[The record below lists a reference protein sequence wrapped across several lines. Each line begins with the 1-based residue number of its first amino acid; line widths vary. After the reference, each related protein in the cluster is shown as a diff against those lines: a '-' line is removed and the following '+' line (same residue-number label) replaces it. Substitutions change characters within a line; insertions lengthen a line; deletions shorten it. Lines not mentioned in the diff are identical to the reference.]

1 MNEKEYALK
10 QYKSMDDVFNTWK
23 PIYKEVRDFVFPYTG
38 QFEGEERF
46 KRHDDYLIRTM
57 ILKYANVCAS
67 GMEWGITSPTRKWA
81 KLEATDQEI
90 NKMPDA
96 KEYFSTC
103 SDILMK
109 LLANGKF
116 YQEIYKYYLEMA
128 VYGTAAIFIAED
140 PMLGVRF
147 HTFTMGE
154 YRIGCDSKGVPNCF
168 GRKFKINGDQ
178 YREMFGGNPNGDNGL
193 PYIEITHIIAPNP
206 TYEYGSKMN
215 DKFPFKE
222 YYIANDK
229 FVVSGYHEFPV
240 GVGRWYTRG
249 SDVYGTGPGIWSL
262 GDAKQIQVMWRD
274 MSMAAELAVKPP
286 IQAPS
291 DILANGGV
299 NILPG
304 TANYYNPIGS
314 SNGAIQPLWNV
325 NMDFTGVSAL
335 AEKMEE
341 CIQEHFNYNVFQ
353 LISNMDKGTRTARE
367 IVELSSEKMSTMGPL
382 VDRMETEILPAII
395 DRVVNIAFRN
405 RVFPTPPKSL
415 QGREFKVAYN
425 SILSQAQAQ
434 NDITPIVDTVN
445 LAIQMAGETQKPEIL
460 DKFDFD
466 KVVDTIGDRNG
477 IPNGIIVDDSQVEQI
492 RYARAQQQQQI
503 QAAQMAQQSAEIAKT
518 ASQAKLTEDNALTQV
533 LGGVAG
539 LG

>member
-1 MNEKEYALK
+1 MDEKEYALK
-10 QYKSMDDVFNTWK
+10 QLHTMETVFNHWK
-23 PIYKEVRDFVFPYTG
+23 SIYKDVRDFVFPYTG
-38 QFEGEERF
+38 QFDGEEVFR
-46 KRHDDYLIRTM
+46 RHDEYLLRTM

-81 KLEATDQEI
+81 KLEATDPEI
-90 NKMPDA
+90 NKQSAARD
-96 KEYFSTC
+96 YFSTC

-116 YQEIYKYYLEMA
+116 YQEIFKYYLEMS
-128 VYGTAAIFIAED
+128 VYGTAAIFVEED
-140 PMLGVRF
+140 HVNGVRF
-147 HTFTMGE
+147 HTFTIGE
-154 YRIGCDSKGVPNCF
+154 YRIGCDRKGVPNAF
-168 GRKFKINGDQ
+168 ARKFKVNGDQ
-178 YREMFGGNPNGDNGL
+178 FREMFGGKPSGDNGD
-193 PYIEITHIIAPNP
+193 PRIQVIHVIAPNP
-206 TYEYGSKMN
+206 EYEYGSPLNTKL
-215 DKFPFKE
+215 PFKE

-229 FVVSGYHEFPV
+229 VIMSGYHEFPV
-240 GVGRWYTRG
+240 GVGRWFTRG

-274 MSMAAELAVKPP
+274 MSMAAELTVKPP

-304 TANYYNPIGS
+304 KANYYNPIGS

-341 CIQEHFNYNVFQ
+341 CVQEHFNYNVFQ

-405 RVFPTPPKSL
+405 RIFPPPPQEL
-415 QGREFKVAYN
+415 QGREFKIAYN

-434 NDITPIVDTVN
+434 NDITPVVDTVN

-460 DKFDFD
+460 DKIDFD
-466 KVVDTIGDRNG
+466 KVVEIIGDRNG
-477 IPNGIIVDDSQVEQI
+477 VPAGILVDDQEVNQI
-492 RYARAQQQQQI
+492 RYARAQQQQQM
-503 QAAQMAQQSAEIAKT
+503 QAAAMAQQSAEIAKT